1 MCTNNVTYDD
11 SVRKLCCVVSFK
23 VVELSFYDVLPDFV
37 L

>member
-1 MCTNNVTYDD
+1 MCTNYVTYDD
-11 SVRKLCCVVSFK
+11 SVRELCSVVSFK

>member
-1 MCTNNVTYDD
+1 MMIQFE
-11 SVRKLCCVVSFK
+11 KLCCVVSFK